1 MRRMGLPFNAM
12 RNRRRTRF
20 LENWEFVLSFKG
32 CLDIHKGVPR
42 RQLASGVEKRDGNKK
57 IDI

>member
-20 LENWEFVLSFKG
+20 QENWEFVLSFRG
-32 CLDIHKGVPR
+32 CLDIHKGVPG
-42 RQLASGVEKRDGNKK
+42 RQLASALRRGTGTKE
-57 IDI
+57 